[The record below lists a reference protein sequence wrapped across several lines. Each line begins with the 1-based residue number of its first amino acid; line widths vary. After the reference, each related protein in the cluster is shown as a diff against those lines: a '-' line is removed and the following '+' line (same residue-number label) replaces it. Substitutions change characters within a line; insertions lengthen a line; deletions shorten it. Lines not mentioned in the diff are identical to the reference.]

1 MKREPLRFLRLL
13 FVIASFSP
21 LVIIWGVRGVPLLSE
36 VSVWISVAVL
46 VIVPNGVVWLR
57 WYIVKQQKLTAQA
70 EVQQA
75 TDHREHLVV
84 YLLAVLLAMYGA
96 SVGSIRELIA
106 VILAFVLVVMLFW
119 FSNLHYL
126 NVFFA
131 ILGYRTFT
139 VVRRV
144 SDGSGRKSS
153 TIVLLT
159 KRDCIEAGDLV
170 ICYRLSHDV
179 FIDAED

>member
-1 MKREPLRFLRLL
+1 
-13 FVIASFSP
+13 
-21 LVIIWGVRGVPLLSE
+21 
-36 VSVWISVAVL
+36 
-46 VIVPNGVVWLR
+46 
-57 WYIVKQQKLTAQA
+57 
-70 EVQQA
+70 
-75 TDHREHLVV
+75 
-84 YLLAVLLAMYGA
+84 LAMYGA

-144 SDGSGRKSS
+144 SDGSGRKS
-153 TIVLLT
+153 
-159 KRDCIEAGDLV
+159 
-170 ICYRLSHDV
+170 
-179 FIDAED
+179 